1 MSFIEN
7 QLISQL
13 AQTKHYVLNDLNT
26 NIIPTSG
33 QVCVF
38 KIPSNCTDLRIP
50 KIYQELNQEMY
61 LIKIGNGQSTLSALP
76 WINDLNIALSN
87 KTFILDCNIENS

>member
-1 MSFIEN
+1 MGFIEN

-26 NIIPTSG
+26 NTVPTSG

-38 KIPSNCTDLRIP
+38 TIPKGCTDSRIP
-50 KIYQELNQEMY
+50 KIYQELNQEIY
-61 LIKIGNGQSTLSALP
+61 LIKIGNGQSILSALP
-76 WINDLNIALSN
+76 WTNDLNVVLSN
-87 KTFILDCNIENS
+87 KTFVLDCN